1 LPASDELQTVAAAQA
16 EPRRADMVRPRAFG
30 RAGGEAPWFQRYS
43 LVFVLAL
50 VVIVFS
56 ILSPDTF
63 PTKDNI
69 TSVLLQQ
76 IVPACIALAVLM
88 PIIVGEFD
96 LSAGYTL
103 GFTAVIAAKWGH
115 SLGVGGGGAIGLALV
130 FGALVGLV
138 NGLLVAVLRFGSL
151 IATLGVGLTVSGL
164 SVGISDSQTIST
176 GIPELI
182 GKVTTTSI
190 LGLASGVWITLVLAI
205 VLYLLVAHTPV
216 GRRMFATGANER
228 VSLLAGVRTKRLKII
243 AFVLAG
249 LLAAVAGLFQVGLSG
264 AANPG
269 YGANLLLPAFAAVFL
284 GSTAIRPGTFN
295 VWGTVLAILILAAGF
310 SGLSLQ
316 GVPFWVEPVF
326 DGLVL
331 IVAVFF
337 SRGRG
342 RSGAF

>member
-1 LPASDELQTVAAAQA
+1 LRASDETQTVTAHAGEGGSGTAA
-16 EPRRADMVRPRAFG
+16 RRPFERRHRGDV
-30 RAGGEAPWFQRYS
+30 PWYQRYS
-43 LVFVLAL
+43 LVIVLLLVL
-50 VVIVFS
+50 VVFS
-56 ILSPDTF
+56 VLNPDTF
-63 PTKDNI
+63 PTRDNG

-76 IVPACIALAVLM
+76 VVPACIALAILL

-96 LSAGYTL
+96 LSVGYTL
-103 GFTAVIAAKWGH
+103 GLTAVVAAKWGH
-115 SLGVGGGGAIGLALV
+115 DLDLGGPGAMGLALV
-130 FGALVGLV
+130 VGALVGLV
-138 NGLLVAVLRFGSL
+138 NGILVAVFRFGSL

-164 SVGISDSQTIST
+164 SVGISDSQTISS
-176 GIPELI
+176 GIAPLI
-182 GKVTTTSI
+182 GKVTTNTF
-190 LGLASGVWITLVLAI
+190 LGLASAVWITLGLAV
-205 VLYLLVAHTPV
+205 VLYLLIAHTPF
-216 GRRMFATGANER
+216 GRRMFATGANEQ
-228 VSLLAGVRTKRLKII
+228 VALLAGVRTSQLKII

-310 SGLSLQ
+310 SGLSLV

-342 RSGAF
+342 RTGAF

>member
-1 LPASDELQTVAAAQA
+1 
-16 EPRRADMVRPRAFG
+16 
-30 RAGGEAPWFQRYS
+30 
-43 LVFVLAL
+43 
-50 VVIVFS
+50 
-56 ILSPDTF
+56 
-63 PTKDNI
+63 
-69 TSVLLQQ
+69 VLLQQ
-76 IVPACIALAVLM
+76 VVPACIALAILL

-103 GFTAVIAAKWGH
+103 GLTAVVAAKWGDD
-115 SLGVGGGGAIGLALV
+115 LGLGGPGAMGLALV

-138 NGLLVAVLRFGSL
+138 NGILVAVFRFGSL

-164 SVGISDSQTIST
+164 SVGISDSQTISS
-176 GIPELI
+176 GIPPLI
-182 GKVTTTSI
+182 GKVTTNTF
-190 LGLASGVWITLVLAI
+190 LGLASAVWITLGLAV
-205 VLYLLVAHTPV
+205 VLYLLIAHTPF
-216 GRRMFATGANER
+216 GRRMFATGANEQ
-228 VSLLAGVRTKRLKII
+228 VALLAGVRTSQLKII

-310 SGLSLQ
+310 SGLSLV

-342 RSGAF
+342 RTGAF